1 MHMPLKRMLYKGN
14 CLFYHSSKPL
24 LLPFSRLRLGWSRL
38 PSRKSSCEG
47 FDFVPDGLLQILSN
61 GLVLTSGT
69 VTLDL
74 GVRVVKYESQSVSF
88 CCSLCCPPHLSHLS
102 PSQATTNRVN
112 PNGRLTSSFN
122 SASRKHILRLAKL
135 REFFSCKTNS
145 DLTCK
150 IIVVKELYHLH
161 QIERI
166 FTNWFLSWSNNL
178 RANLIGL
185 AKMSKWHA
193 SPPHLKCAQI

>member
-1 MHMPLKRMLYKGN
+1 MTYISEKTDIYRQG
-14 CLFYHSSKPL
+14 CLLNYPFKPL
-24 LLPFSRLRLGWSRL
+24 LLPCLLSYGWSKL
-38 PSRKSSCEG
+38 LCGKLSYAGLDC
-47 FDFVPDGLLQILSN
+47 VPDGLLQILSN

-88 CCSLCCPPHLSHLS
+88 CCSPSAPHLSHLS

-135 REFFSCKTNS
+135 REFFSCR
-145 DLTCK
+145 C
-150 IIVVKELYHLH
+150 IVAK
-161 QIERI
+161 QI
-166 FTNWFLSWSNNL
+166 
-178 RANLIGL
+178 LI
-185 AKMSKWHA
+185 
-193 SPPHLKCAQI
+193 